1 MGEGDHRETTR
12 PPRETKKQP
21 VPAAEGCCKVSP
33 RYRPFRVP
41 ARTRRLPFLALLA
54 ALTLGGCGR
63 TAAPGASGPARRVVC
78 MAPAYS
84 EICFALGRGE
94 AVVGVTDFCVFPP
107 EVARAARVGGFL
119 NPDLERIAKLRPD
132 LVLTAPEQGQLRR
145 NLEALGLRT
154 RTLPVYSVADILSTV
169 EAVGRE
175 LGAEEAARRLSADL
189 REATAPRPLPPG
201 ARPPRALLVVGR
213 NPGELSGI
221 FVAGPGTFLSEVLG
235 RAGGANVCP
244 EGILYP
250 TLSLEGIASLD
261 PEVILELRPGEGLT
275 DARKT
280 ALAGDWERMPFLKA
294 VKARRVFIL
303 TEDWVDI
310 PGPRVVQTLRLFRR
324 ILHP

>member
-1 MGEGDHRETTR
+1 
-12 PPRETKKQP
+12 
-21 VPAAEGCCKVSP
+21 
-33 RYRPFRVP
+33 
-41 ARTRRLPFLALLA
+41 
-54 ALTLGGCGR
+54 
-63 TAAPGASGPARRVVC
+63 

-84 EICFALGRGE
+84 EICFALGRGD

-107 EVARAARVGGFL
+107 EVTRAARVGGFL
-119 NPDLERIAKLRPD
+119 NPDLEKIAHLRPD
-132 LVLTAPEQGQLRR
+132 LVLTAPEQGQLRQ

-154 RTLPVYSVADILSTV
+154 RTLPVYSVADIFAAV
-169 EAVGRE
+169 EAVGKE
-175 LGAEEAARRLSADL
+175 LGAEEAARRLSATL
-189 REATAPRPLPPG
+189 RDATAPRPLPPG
-201 ARPPRALLVVGR
+201 VRPPRTLLVVGR

-275 DARKT
+275 EARRA
-280 ALAGDWERMPFLKA
+280 ALVADWDRMPFLRA
-294 VKARRVFIL
+294 VKSRRVFVL

-310 PGPRVVQTLRLFRR
+310 PGPRVVQTLRLFHRL
-324 ILHP
+324 LHP